1 MRQIKITT
9 QIHNAFIQHRI
20 NIQRN
25 GYRAKVYMLARNEF
39 DINDAAIILK
49 ADRYAGCHTMP
60 EINSGL
66 ISRALLRI
74 INRNRIF
81 TGFVRICK
89 DGRDAWDNEVPLL
102 HTPGYAPRE
111 HPDVPFVSYGKNTSV
126 VVYTKSTYCHNNIE
140 IVIV

>member
-20 NIQRN
+20 KICDKD
-25 GYRAKVYMLARNEF
+25 RARVYMLARNEF
-39 DINDAAIILK
+39 DINDIAIILK
-49 ADRYAGCHTMP
+49 PDRSAGCSTMP
-60 EINSGL
+60 EINSDL
-66 ISRALLRI
+66 LSRALLRI

-89 DGRDAWDNEVPLL
+89 DNRDAWDNDAPMM
-102 HTPGYAPRE
+102 HTPGYAPIE
-111 HPDVPFVSYGKNTSV
+111 HPDVPFISYGKNTSV

-140 IVIV
+140 IIIV